1 MELTALVFWDLNT
14 PGIWEKRNS
23 CSWLPQCPSFKR
35 SLSDQAFTN
44 TPRSPISGSYKR
56 AVFWLTALPI
66 RTKAV
71 LAELLVS
78 LSKKARAP
86 ARAPRTKAELLAIS
100 NKIPQDPPH
109 LLQQCQILSPLPA
122 IKEKLSIKAERQE
135 KDLSFT
141 WESGWMRVAAS
152 NFCWSIGFAT
162 SCMQSKSHTLGAILN
177 KDLKGHEYVPKW
189 K

>member
-56 AVFWLTALPI
+56 AVSWLTALPI

-71 LAELLVS
+71 L
-78 LSKKARAP
+78 
-86 ARAPRTKAELLAIS
+86 AELLAIS